1 MSSILPDE
9 TFGGGRRQPSLA
21 SPNGPMTQQSQVISI
36 LLLAAEPTDLGR
48 MRLDREFRAVHE
60 SLLRARYRDHFE
72 VQQLPA
78 ARPPDLRR
86 ALLDHRPQVL
96 HFCGHGTGGTGLA
109 LEDEHGAARL
119 VSTEVLAEL
128 FGLFAPDLRCVV
140 LNACYSEQQAQ
151 VILRHIDYVI
161 GMQKEIADTAAIGFS
176 RGFYDALF
184 AGEPVHRAFEL
195 GKNAIRLEGPPDA
208 VPSLNARH
216 LLPPSTSTGVIVPD
230 HLKPVILARRCPA
243 FPAGAERAL
252 YHSGRNRG
260 TVRGSLPKAHPVGN
274 DPRWGEMDRPA

>member
-1 MSSILPDE
+1 
-9 TFGGGRRQPSLA
+9 
-21 SPNGPMTQQSQVISI
+21 MTQQSQVISI

-48 MRLDREFRAVHE
+48 MHLDREFRAVHE

-128 FGLFAPDLRCVV
+128 FGLFARDLRCVV

-230 HLKPVILARRCPA
+230 HLKPVILAHEGARPFPPALNEPSTTLAEIEARFEAASRRLIQWETTLD
-243 FPAGAERAL
+243 G
-252 YHSGRNRG
+252 GR
-260 TVRGSLPKAHPVGN
+260 
-274 DPRWGEMDRPA
+274 WIDRPELVQLEAWLSSAR